1 MRWSQLFIPTARQTP
16 QGVEAASHK
25 LLLRGGYIRP
35 LGSGVY
41 SLLPL
46 AVRVRQKIIA
56 IIKEEMD
63 AVSGQEFLLPSLCP
77 AEIFEQSGRLEGMG
91 EIMFRLRDRKRQ
103 DLVLGV
109 THEEIFTT
117 IAARD
122 LSSYRQL
129 PQIWYQFQTK
139 FRDEPRP
146 RGGLLRVREFTMKDS
161 YSFDRDEEGMRRSY
175 EAHRLAYEKI
185 FKRCCLEVV
194 VAEADSGI
202 MGGAMSAEFLC
213 PLSAG
218 EDLIVRCPACGY
230 AANREK
236 AESAVSATDE
246 DGESLEDDTDE
257 DVTRFATA
265 GIKTIK
271 QLAEFEG
278 GAPAHRQIKTLLMRA
293 GASSVVVLL
302 RGDHELNPVAL
313 SAFLGVDLEEVE
325 PLEEGAIRAIMG
337 AGPGSLGAVRDSAAG
352 LSCLEIL
359 ADRALQGRRRMQT
372 GANADGFHLRGVS
385 VERDIDVSA
394 FGSFR
399 LVQDGD
405 PCAGCSGSPLSL
417 EKAVEVGHIFQLG
430 KRYSEALGAAVV
442 DESGA
447 RQAVFMGSYGI
458 GVERLMACVIE
469 SHHDDKGV
477 RWPLALAPFAVLVT
491 PVNSGEADIAGAAET
506 IYRQLRDAGLQV
518 LLDDRDERAGVKF
531 NDGDLTGI
539 PVRVTVGSKIRNGE
553 IEIFSRQTGE
563 SRGAR
568 LDRVLDDVREVLA
581 GCS

>member
-1 MRWSQLFIPTARQTP
+1 MRWSQLFIPTTRQDP
-16 QGVEAASHK
+16 QGVESTSHK

-63 AVSGQEFLLPSLCP
+63 AIYGQEFLLPSLCP

-91 EIMFRLRDRKRQ
+91 EIMFRLRDRKKQ
-103 DLVLGV
+103 ELVLGV
-109 THEEIFTT
+109 THEEIFAT

-161 YSFDRDEEGMRRSY
+161 YSFDRNEEGMRRSY
-175 EAHRLAYEKI
+175 EAHRLAYDRI
-185 FKRCCLEVV
+185 FKRCGLEVV

-213 PLSAG
+213 PLPAG

-236 AESAVSATDE
+236 AEAAVPALKTDE
-246 DGESLEDDTDE
+246 DDAIEA
-257 DVTRFATA
+257 VTRFATP
-265 GIKTIK
+265 GIKTIR

-278 GAPAHRQIKTLLMRA
+278 GAPATGQIKTLLMKA
-293 GASSVVVLL
+293 GGSAVVVLL

-313 SAFLGVDLEEVE
+313 AAFLDIDIEAVE
-325 PLEEGAIRAIMG
+325 PLDEESIRALMG

-352 LSCLEIL
+352 LSGLRIL
-359 ADRALQGRRRMQT
+359 ADRALRDRRGMQT
-372 GANADGFHLRGVS
+372 GANADGFHLQGVM

-399 LVQDGD
+399 LVEDGD
-405 PCAGCSGSPLSL
+405 PCAGCEGSPLRL
-417 EKAVEVGHIFQLG
+417 ERAVEVGHIFQLG
-430 KRYSEALGAAVV
+430 RRYSEALGATVV
-442 DESGA
+442 DEGGALRRFAWAVMASGWSA
-447 RQAVFMGSYGI
+447 
-458 GVERLMACVIE
+458 
-469 SHHDDKGV
+469 
-477 RWPLALAPFAVLVT
+477 
-491 PVNSGEADIAGAAET
+491 
-506 IYRQLRDAGLQV
+506 
-518 LLDDRDERAGVKF
+518 
-531 NDGDLTGI
+531 
-539 PVRVTVGSKIRNGE
+539 
-553 IEIFSRQTGE
+553 
-563 SRGAR
+563 
-568 LDRVLDDVREVLA
+568 
-581 GCS
+581 

>member
-1 MRWSQLFIPTARQTP
+1 MRWSQLFIPTARQDP
-16 QGVEAASHK
+16 QGVEAVSHK
-25 LLLRGGYIRP
+25 LLLRGGYMRP

-56 IIKEEMD
+56 IIREEMD
-63 AVSGQEFLLPSLCP
+63 ALGGQEFLLPSLCP

-103 DLVLGV
+103 EMVLGV
-109 THEEIFTT
+109 THEEIFAT

-161 YSFDRDEEGMRRSY
+161 YSFDRNEEGMQRSY
-175 EAHRLAYEKI
+175 EIHSLAYDRI
-185 FKRCCLEVV
+185 FRRCGLEVV

-202 MGGAMSAEFLC
+202 MGGAKSAEFLC
-213 PLSAG
+213 PLPAG
-218 EDLIVRCPACGY
+218 EDLIVRCPDCGY

-236 AESAVSATDE
+236 AESAVPAMDE
-246 DGESLEDDTDE
+246 DDGDE
-257 DVTRFATA
+257 AVTRFATT

-271 QLAEFEG
+271 QLAEFDG
-278 GAPAHRQIKTLLMRA
+278 GAPAHRQIKTLLLKA
-293 GASSVVVLL
+293 GSAPVVVLL

-313 SAFLGVDLEEVE
+313 SAFLEIEADEVE
-325 PLEEGAIRAIMG
+325 PLEEGAIRALMG
-337 AGPGSLGAVRDSAAG
+337 AGPGSLGAVKDSAAG
-352 LSCLEIL
+352 LSSLRIL

-385 VERDIDVSA
+385 VERDIDPSA

-399 LVQDGD
+399 LVEDGD
-405 PCAGCSGSPLSL
+405 PCACCGGSLSL

-430 KRYSEALGAAVV
+430 KRYSEALGVAVA

-469 SHHDDKGV
+469 SHHDGKGV

-491 PVNSGEADIAGAAET
+491 PVNSGDDAIAGAAET

-518 LLDDRDERAGVKF
+518 LLDDRQERAGVKF

-539 PVRVTVGSKIRNGE
+539 PVRVTVGSKIKNGE
-553 IEIFSRQTGE
+553 IEIFSRQTGQ

-568 LDRVLDDVREVLA
+568 LDRVLDDVSEVLA

>member
-1 MRWSQLFIPTARQTP
+1 MRWSQLFIPTTRQDP
-16 QGVEAASHK
+16 QGVESTSHK

-46 AVRVRQKIIA
+46 AVRVRHKIIA

-63 AVSGQEFLLPSLCP
+63 AISGQEFLLPSLCP

-91 EIMFRLRDRKRQ
+91 EIMFRLRDRKKQ
-103 DLVLGV
+103 ELVLGV
-109 THEEIFTT
+109 THEEIFAT

-175 EAHRLAYEKI
+175 EAHRLAYERI
-185 FKRCCLEVV
+185 FKRCGLEVV

-213 PLSAG
+213 PLPAG
-218 EDLIVRCPACGY
+218 EDLIVRCLACGY

-236 AESAVSATDE
+236 AESAVPALASDDE
-246 DGESLEDDTDE
+246 YTIEE
-257 DVTRFATA
+257 VTRFATP
-265 GIKTIK
+265 GIKTIR

-278 GAPAHRQIKTLLMRA
+278 GAPAAGQIKTLLMKA
-293 GASSVVVLL
+293 GNSAVVVLL

-313 SAFLGVDLEEVE
+313 SAFLDIDIEEVE
-325 PLEEGAIRAIMG
+325 PLDEESIRALMG

-352 LSCLEIL
+352 LSGLKIL
-359 ADRALQGRRRMQT
+359 ADRALRGRCRMQT
-372 GANADGFHLRGVS
+372 GANADGYHLRGVT

-399 LVQDGD
+399 LVEDGD
-405 PCAGCSGSPLSL
+405 LCAGCDGSPLRL
-417 EKAVEVGHIFQLG
+417 ERAVEVGHIFQLG
-430 KRYSEALGAAVV
+430 RRYSEALGASVV

-447 RQAVFMGSYGI
+447 RRAICMGSYGI

-477 RWPLALAPFAVLVT
+477 KWPLCLAPFSVLVT
-491 PVNSGEADIAGAAET
+491 PVNSGDADIAGAAESV
-506 IYRQLRDAGLQV
+506 YRQLRDSGIEV

-531 NDGDLTGI
+531 NDGDLAGV
-539 PVRVTVGSKIRNGE
+539 PVRVTVGNKARNGE
-553 IEIFSRQTGE
+553 VEIYSRQMGE
-563 SRGAR
+563 SRVVR
-568 LDRVLDDVREVLA
+568 LDGVLDDVREVLA